1 MSRVL
6 LRDEGVLCTLGL
18 VGGSTAAMGW
28 GQTMDVSRNFLITG
42 TVFLAIGLLIGMYMG
57 GSGDH
62 SLALGHA
69 HINLI
74 GFVLSAIFALTYRS
88 YANMEASRLATYH
101 FWLHLAGA
109 VVVNVMLVMMLSGR
123 ITEAAM
129 APIAPLA
136 ELAIV
141 IGVLLFLFN
150 AWKNA
155 R

>member
-1 MSRVL
+1 MSLVV
-6 LRDEGVLCTLGL
+6 LRDGDVHCILSA

-28 GQTMDVSRNFLITG
+28 GQLMDVSRNFLITG
-42 TVFLAIGLLIGMYMG
+42 AVFLVVGLLIGMYMG

-62 SLALGHA
+62 SLSLAHA

-88 YANMEASRLATYH
+88 YANMEASQLATYH

-109 VVVNVMLVMMLSGR
+109 VVVNVMLVMMLTGR
-123 ITEAAM
+123 ITEAGM
-129 APIAPLA
+129 APIAPIV